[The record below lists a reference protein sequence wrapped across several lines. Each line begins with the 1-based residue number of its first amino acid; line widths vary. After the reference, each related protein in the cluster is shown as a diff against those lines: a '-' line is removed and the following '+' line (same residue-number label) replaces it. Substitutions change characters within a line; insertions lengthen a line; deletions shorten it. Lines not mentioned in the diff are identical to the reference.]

1 MEARLTAAL
10 EVSAL
15 LRRAEALGGFGTVL
29 TRGDEQRGTIL
40 IAVTEK
46 GLHRAFL
53 ERNLGPGGHYRWGS
67 VGPGEDE
74 SQKIANFVAQR
85 RRADPDQWVIELDI
99 PAAERFIA
107 ETSGE
112 G

>member
-29 TRGDEQRGTIL
+29 GKGDEQRGTIL
-40 IAVTEK
+40 IAVVER
-46 GLHRAFL
+46 GSHRAFL
-53 ERNLGPGGHYRWGS
+53 ERHLRVDGRYGWNP
-67 VGPGEDE
+67 VGPAADE
-74 SQKIANFVAQR
+74 SQKIANFISQR

-99 PAAERFIA
+99 PGAERFIA

>member
-29 TRGDEQRGTIL
+29 RKGDEQRGTIL
-40 IAVTEK
+40 IEVVER
-46 GLHRAFL
+46 GSHRALL
-53 ERNLGPGGHYRWGS
+53 ERNLRADGRYGWSR
-67 VGPGEDE
+67 VGPPGAE
-74 SQKIANFVAQR
+74 SQKIATFIAQR

-99 PAAERFIA
+99 PEAERFIA
-107 ETSGE
+107 ETTSE

>member
-10 EVSAL
+10 EASAL

-29 TRGDEQRGTIL
+29 SKGDEQRGTIL
-40 IAVTEK
+40 IAVLERGT
-46 GLHRAFL
+46 HQAFL
-53 ERNLGPGGHYRWGS
+53 ERHLRPDGRYDWSRIGPAMG
-67 VGPGEDE
+67 E
-74 SQKIANFVAQR
+74 SQKIANFLAQR
-85 RRADPDQWVIELDI
+85 RRLDPDQWVIELDI
-99 PAAERFIA
+99 PEAERFIA